1 MSRIKTR
8 IIGALFLALFL
19 ALTASLTGCT
29 TLGLVYKT
37 GPQLT
42 WWAVDGY
49 FDFNREQAKA
59 VKHAIDDWF
68 DWHRTTQLNEYAA
81 LLASVRQPVMEPTTA
96 AAVCRWEDR
105 FREKAE
111 PALRRAVAHF
121 ADIVPTLGDA
131 QWRQLDKRH
140 AKNNEELRKEF
151 LQPDPA
157 ERLRAAIK
165 RAVDRSEKIYGS
177 LERDQLRVLM
187 SSVAA
192 SPFNAEMLQ
201 AERRRRQQ
209 DAQQTLRRLVTER
222 ADKEQRVAALRA
234 LVQRAERSPEP
245 EYRAYQVKLNEHNC
259 AMTAQLHNATTA
271 AQRQKARDNLKGWE
285 DDLRALHIPPGGQ
298 PIN

>member
-8 IIGALFLALFL
+8 IIGALFL

-105 FREKAE
+105 FREQAE
-111 PALRRAVAHF
+111 PALQRAIGHF

-131 QWRQLDKRH
+131 QWRQMDKRY
-140 AKNNEELRKEF
+140 AKNNDELRKEF

-157 ERLRAAIK
+157 ERLRAATK
-165 RAVDRSEKIYGS
+165 RAVDRAEKIYGS
-177 LERDQLRVLM
+177 LEEAQLRLIA
-187 SSVAA
+187 SSMAA
-192 SPFNAEMLQ
+192 SPFNAEKLQ
-201 AERRRRQQ
+201 AERLRRQH
-209 DAQQTLRRLVTER
+209 DAQQTLRRLVAER
-222 ADKEQRVAALRA
+222 ADKEQRVAALRG
-234 LVQRAERSPEP
+234 LVQRAEHAPEP
-245 EYRAYQVKLNEHNC
+245 GYRSYQIKLNEHNC
-259 AMTAQLHNATTA
+259 AMMAQLHNATTA
-271 AQRQKARDNLKGWE
+271 AQRHKARDNLKGWE
-285 DDLRALHIPPGGQ
+285 DDLRALRIPQGPAPGGQ

>member
-8 IIGALFLALFL
+8 IIGALFLALT
-19 ALTASLTGCT
+19 ALLTGCT
-29 TLGLVYKT
+29 TLRLVYNT

-59 VKHAIDDWF
+59 VKHAIDEWF
-68 DWHRTTQLNEYAA
+68 DWHRTTQLNGYAA

-105 FREKAE
+105 FREQAE
-111 PALRRAVAHF
+111 PALQRAVAHF

-165 RAVDRSEKIYGS
+165 RAVDRFEKIYGS

-245 EYRAYQVKLNEHNC
+245 EYRAYQVKLKEHNC

-285 DDLRALHIPPGGQ
+285 DDLRALHIPPGGL